1 MTDQQSTP
9 APPPYTATNTIDAV
23 TPETQATA
31 TPTNESPKQIPSIEQ
46 YWYKK
51 GIFGLHSRATFR
63 ILQFIFA
70 VVAAGLYG
78 VDLAHATK
86 KNARAPAEW
95 VYAEMIICFSAMT
108 CVVHAHTTVKRVVW
122 SLWDGVLFV
131 FWLAQVGVF
140 GTIYYEFPIQ
150 PKYEEVTQCVPRM
163 KVAVWIG
170 LINMLLWFS
179 TFVLGV
185 AWCIRARRLTRRTDK
200 TGGVHDV
207 EHLGDQENG
216 LGVLRQKCSKKSGG
230 EAGYEWIDGK
240 LDGGPSDTGDQQQKD
255 EK

>member
-9 APPPYTATNTIDAV
+9 APPPYTATNTIDVV
-23 TPETQATA
+23 TPETQATT
-31 TPTNESPKQIPSIEQ
+31 TPIEQ

-51 GIFGLHSRATFR
+51 GIFGLLSRAAFR

-108 CVVHAHTTVKRVVW
+108 CVVHALMTVKRAVW

-140 GTIYYEFPIQ
+140 GTIYYESPIRL
-150 PKYEEVTQCVPRM
+150 KYAEATQCVPRM
-163 KVAVWIG
+163 KAAVWIG

-185 AWCIRARRLTRRTDK
+185 AWCIRARRLTRRTEK
-200 TGGVHDV
+200 TVGLHDV

-216 LGVLRQKCSKKSGG
+216 LEVLRQKCSKKSGG
-230 EAGYEWIDGK
+230 EAGYDWIVGK
-240 LDGGPSDTGDQQQKD
+240 LDGGPSDTGNQQQKD